1 MTHRCET
8 YQLKMNRIDRVS
20 AMLIQLQ
27 SKRVVKAQELA
38 DRFEISL
45 RTVYRDIRTLEEAG
59 VPLVGE
65 AGIGYTLMEGYRLP
79 PVMFTQEEALA
90 FLTAEK
96 LIAKLSDG
104 ATNQHFKAAMY
115 KIKSVLKSGE
125 KEDLED
131 LSERIQ
137 VVENPKIEAINP
149 QQDVLQAILKSIA
162 EKRVINISY
171 FARYNEQATERN
183 VEPIGVCFYA
193 NSWHLIAYCQL
204 RNDYRDFRLDRISGL
219 SQTNQYFKLGQHPS
233 LPDYLQE
240 IARNR
245 ALITIKILVDRWV
258 VKHLLEQKYLYGF
271 VNEEEQGEQVEMT
284 FLSSSIEIF
293 ACWFMMFGESAEV
306 ITPDILREKINEL
319 IERIGAKHGVFEG
332 K

>member
-1 MTHRCET
+1 
-8 YQLKMNRIDRVS
+8 MNRIDRVS
-20 AMLIQLQ
+20 AMLTQLQ

-104 ATNQHFKAAMY
+104 ATDQHFKAAMY

-125 KEDLED
+125 KEFLED
-131 LSERIQ
+131 LEERIQ
-137 VVENPKIEAINP
+137 VVGNPKPDVVKP
-149 QQDVLQAILKSIA
+149 QEDVLQAILKSIT

-183 VEPIGVCFYA
+183 VEPIGICFSA
-193 NSWHLIAYCQL
+193 NRWHLIAYCQL
-204 RNDYRDFRLDRISGL
+204 RNDYRDFRLDRISEL
-219 SQTNQYFKLGQHPS
+219 SQTKQFFKLGQHPS
-233 LPDYLQE
+233 LKDYLQE
-240 IARNR
+240 IAQSRE
-245 ALITIKILVDRWV
+245 LITIKILVEKWV

-271 VNEEEQGEQVEMT
+271 VNEEERGEQVEMT

-293 ACWFMMFGESAEV
+293 ARWLMIFGESTEI
-306 ITPDILREKINEL
+306 ITPHTLQEKLNEF
-319 IERIGAKHGVFEG
+319 IEKLGAKHGIFRSGVNIEI
-332 K
+332 